1 MSAVYLAAEYTLLMA
16 LVFDIETVGESWDSL
31 DESTQHNL
39 SWWLRESSRTE
50 EEYAYEMKE
59 LKEGM
64 GLSPLTGFIVAIGVY
79 DTEKEKGAVYF
90 SAPDADRAVVEER
103 GIKYESMNEKEMLE
117 QFWKVASVCSEFVS
131 FNGRSFDAPFLVIR
145 SMVHHIVPT
154 KDLLS
159 NRYVSMQRG
168 ATHID
173 LMDQLTF
180 YGAARFRKSLHL
192 FCRAFGIESPKASGT
207 TGDDVAMLYRD
218 KKYFDIARYNAGD
231 LFATAALYR
240 RWKQTLH

>member
-1 MSAVYLAAEYTLLMA
+1 MA

-31 DESTQHNL
+31 DEATQHNL
-39 SWWLRESSRTE
+39 SWWLRESTSDE
-50 EEYAYEMKE
+50 ESFQFEMKE

-90 SAPDADRAVVEER
+90 SAPNQEIKEFEEG
-103 GIKYESMNEKEMLE
+103 GIKYEMMGEKAMLE
-117 QFWKVASVCSEFVS
+117 QFWKVASVCAEFVS
-131 FNGRSFDAPFLVIR
+131 FNGRGFDAPFLAIR
-145 SMVHHIVPT
+145 SMVHGVVPT

-159 NRYVSMQRG
+159 NRYLSLQRG
-168 ATHID
+168 CAHID

-192 FCRAFGIESPKASGT
+192 FCRALGIESPKVSGT
-207 TGDDVAMLYRD
+207 TGDDVATLY
-218 KKYFDIARYNAGD
+218 KEGEYLNIARYNAGD
-231 LFATAALYR
+231 LRATAALYK
-240 RWKQTLH
+240 RWKEVLQ

>member
-1 MSAVYLAAEYTLLMA
+1 MA
-16 LVFDIETVGESWDSL
+16 LVFDIETVGETWDAL
-31 DESTQHNL
+31 DETTRHNL
-39 SWWLRESSRTE
+39 SWYLRESSRTD

-64 GLSPLTGFIVAIGVY
+64 GLSPLTGFIVAIGAY

-90 SAPDADRAVVEER
+90 SAPDTVVESREEA
-103 GIKYESMNEKEMLE
+103 GIKYEVMSEKEMLE
-117 QFWKVASVCSEFVS
+117 QFWRVAAVCNEFVS
-131 FNGRSFDAPFLVIR
+131 FNGRGFDAPFLAIR
-145 SMVHHIVPT
+145 SMVHGVKPT

-168 ATHID
+168 CTHID

-192 FCRAFGIESPKASGT
+192 FCRALGIESPKAGGT
-207 TGDDVAMLYRD
+207 TGDDVATLYAE
-218 KKYFDIARYNAGD
+218 KKYVDIAHYNAGD
-231 LFATAALYR
+231 LRATTALYK
-240 RWKQTLH
+240 RWQENFR